1 VEALYRPSPETIQR
15 SDNFPTSSTNN
26 VAAAHLITSAI
37 SAGTHC
43 IINPVSIHHSIE
55 LLFGRGN
62 QSSDVL
68 SLHASNLAPLWQ
80 VSVVKK
86 WKLAN
91 TVCALGFRKLHA
103 THMACHCG
111 DESQVFQ
118 YSSFSQASNLIN
130 ISNTFSEL
138 SRAGRD
144 AKLFSPSCQKKI
156 KGNGTKSMTFLE
168 VHHVDLIP
176 HSVRY

>member
-1 VEALYRPSPETIQR
+1 LYGSAKIQVEALYRPSPETIQR

-118 YSSFSQASNLIN
+118 SFLCHVWRPDEGCDWMLG
-130 ISNTFSEL
+130 THL
-138 SRAGRD
+138 SAR
-144 AKLFSPSCQKKI
+144 LP
-156 KGNGTKSMTFLE
+156 T
-168 VHHVDLIP
+168 
-176 HSVRY
+176 